1 MARINY
7 DFEELER
14 AVEELKRNPAS
25 HVTLNKL
32 RTELNRLFKDS
43 FCKEIIYTRNTDKLF
58 FGMCVIPYINSDMT
72 EKILGTDEKIR
83 LNEYFVEIDS
93 KLLTSL
99 SLTTRELTAILLH
112 EIGHIVNDTNPV
124 DEARN
129 IIDLYLAKNNEH
141 LILSDATQYREILAF
156 ALKDTIRKITT
167 LFEKDEEEI
176 LADRFVHECGY
187 GIDLENALS
196 KILNNTRRLN
206 KGVSNK
212 LIVLQWTL
220 RLYKDVKHNRI
231 PALHTLR
238 KSKKVEPTTLLKRE
252 IDAISRR
259 LEEIDDDFII
269 GEASG
274 PNISGIFSKV
284 YKKFKYNGIKMFE
297 EDFYEL
303 ALLVKNTDE
312 KEEAIDLMRKI
323 NTRISVIDEY
333 LREEDLEDSEREKW
347 VNLLTKYEQLR
358 KDLSKKNTYEKY
370 LGLFAPTP
378 VIKNRYEV

>member
-1 MARINY
+1 MAKLSY
-7 DFEELER
+7 DFNELER
-14 AVEELKRNPAS
+14 AVSALKTNPTS
-25 HVTLNKL
+25 HVTLNRL
-32 RTELNRLFKDS
+32 RSELNKLFKDS
-43 FCKEIIYTRNTDKLF
+43 YCKEIIYTRNTDKLF
-58 FGMCVIPYINSDMT
+58 FGMCVIPYINGDMA
-72 EKILGTDEKIR
+72 EQILITDEKIR
-83 LNEYFVEIDS
+83 LKEYFLEIDS
-93 KLLTSL
+93 KLLEMNL
-99 SLTTRELTAILLH
+99 SNRELTAILLH
-112 EIGHIVNDTNPV
+112 EIGHVVNDSNPV
-124 DEARN
+124 EETRE
-129 IIDLYLAKNNEH
+129 IIDTYLAQNNEH
-141 LILSDATQYREILAF
+141 LVLSDAAQYKEILAF

-167 LFEKDEEEI
+167 LFEKDKEEI
-176 LADRFVHECGY
+176 LADRFVHDCGY
-187 GIDLENALS
+187 GMDLENALTKVIKNS
-196 KILNNTRRLN
+196 RNLNR
-206 KGVSNK
+206 GVSNK

-252 IDAISRR
+252 IDVISRR

-274 PNISGIFSKV
+274 PNGANVFSKI
-284 YKKFKYNGIKMFE
+284 YRKFKYNGIKMFE

-312 KEEAIDLMRKI
+312 KEEALDLMRKI

-333 LREEDLEDSEREKW
+333 LREENIDDSERERW

-358 KDLSKKNTYEKY
+358 RDLSKKNTYEKY

-378 VIKNRYEV
+378 IIKNRYEL

>member
-1 MARINY
+1 MAKLSY
-7 DFEELER
+7 DFNELER
-14 AVEELKRNPAS
+14 AVSALKTNPTS
-25 HVTLNKL
+25 HVTLNRL
-32 RTELNRLFKDS
+32 RSELNKLFKDS
-43 FCKEIIYTRNTDKLF
+43 YCKEIIYTRNTDKLF
-58 FGMCVIPYINSDMT
+58 FGMCVIPYINGDMA
-72 EKILGTDEKIR
+72 EQILITDEKIR
-83 LNEYFVEIDS
+83 LKEYFLEIDS
-93 KLLTSL
+93 KLLEMNL
-99 SLTTRELTAILLH
+99 SNRELTAILLH
-112 EIGHIVNDTNPV
+112 EIGHVVNDSNPV
-124 DEARN
+124 EETRE
-129 IIDLYLAKNNEH
+129 IIDTYLAQNNEH
-141 LILSDATQYREILAF
+141 LVLSDAAQYKEILAF

-167 LFEKDEEEI
+167 LFEKDKEEI
-176 LADRFVHECGY
+176 LADRFVHDCGY
-187 GIDLENALS
+187 GMDLENALTKVIKNS
-196 KILNNTRRLN
+196 RNLNR
-206 KGVSNK
+206 GVSNK

-252 IDAISRR
+252 IDVISRR

-274 PNISGIFSKV
+274 PNGANVFSKI
-284 YKKFKYNGIKMFE
+284 YRKFKYNGIKMFE

-312 KEEAIDLMRKI
+312 KEEALDLMRKI

-333 LREEDLEDSEREKW
+333 LREENIDDSERERW

-358 KDLSKKNTYEKY
+358 RDLSKKTTYEKY

-378 VIKNRYEV
+378 IIKNRYEL